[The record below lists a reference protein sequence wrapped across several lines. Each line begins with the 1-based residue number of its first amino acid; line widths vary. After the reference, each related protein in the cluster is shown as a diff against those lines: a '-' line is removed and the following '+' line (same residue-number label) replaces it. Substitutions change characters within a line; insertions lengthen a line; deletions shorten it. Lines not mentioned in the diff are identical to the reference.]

1 MRILRILMQPI
12 IRHMPMNT
20 TMGAIN
26 HIRNISLKVAN
37 ERLKCTICSMPYL
50 IDGHNLIPKL
60 GLRLDSVDDEM
71 ELIAILQE
79 FYKRDRKPIDVY
91 FDGAPAAHAGSRK
104 LGAITA
110 HFVRLGTTADNAIR
124 LRLKSLGKSARNWTV
139 VSSDRR
145 VQIEAKDV
153 HAEVISSDSFAV
165 MLKQARASAP
175 KGDPDRKLSENEIDE
190 WMRLFQ
196 KGKPK

>member
-1 MRILRILMQPI
+1 
-12 IRHMPMNT
+12 
-20 TMGAIN
+20 
-26 HIRNISLKVAN
+26 
-37 ERLKCTICSMPYL
+37 MPYL

-60 GLRLDSVDDEM
+60 GLRLDSIDDEM

-91 FDGAPAAHAGSRK
+91 FDGAPAAHAGTRK
-104 LGAITA
+104 FATVTA
-110 HFVRLGTTADNAIR
+110 HFVRLGTTADDAIR
-124 LRLKSLGKSARNWTV
+124 NRLKSLGKSAKNWTV

-145 VQIEAKDV
+145 VQAETNAAR
-153 HAEVISSDSFAV
+153 AEVISSDAFAA
-165 MLKQARASAP
+165 MLIQARNAAP
-175 KGDPDRKLSENEIDE
+175 KATSDRKLSEDEVNE